1 MKGVAVI
8 LLVKCIHCD
17 YVNYLGSNYDRCP
30 KCGAKMESIENPFK
44 DDSFDTTI
52 QNVRGHPVKVTVT
65 FSTVCETL
73 YNMVANDR
81 DKISDNEDTQNRIL
95 FFMQVYLWTLL
106 RKAPGLWVH
115 IDTVVTGL
123 KELMTL
129 KIRGS

>member
-1 MKGVAVI
+1 MI

-17 YVNYLGSNYDRCP
+17 YVNYLGKNYDRCP

-44 DDSFDTTI
+44 DDSFVTTI
-52 QNVRGHPVKVTVT
+52 QNVRGHPVEITVT
-65 FSTVCETL
+65 FNMVCETL

-81 DKISDNEDTQNRIL
+81 DKIADNEDTQNRVL
-95 FFMQVYLWTLL
+95 FFMQIYLWMLL